1 MSLRSAA
8 ATTGALAAVLAC
20 TTIISGHEV
29 RPAYLEITESSDR
42 RVAILWKQPVV
53 GDRAVRL
60 VPRLSNGWL
69 DGDPAAQELNL
80 NHLLRVWRPA
90 GAAGPDLDGVAIT
103 VEGLERTI
111 TDVLVRI
118 QLADGREME
127 RFLTPDETSLTISFA
142 ERAALSAPVY
152 LQLGFEHI
160 LGGLDHL
167 AFVLLLLILIGGGRR
182 LVAAVTAFTL
192 AHSLTLALAALDLVR
207 VDAATVEA
215 VVALSIVFLAVELV
229 HAAGGRAGLTSR
241 RPWLVPFGFG
251 LLHGLAFA
259 GTLVEVGL
267 PPGDIVLSL
276 LLFNVGV
283 ELGQLLF
290 IAVALAAFWALAQH
304 GWRIPAWTRLVP
316 SYAIGAFAMFW
327 FIDRLQ
333 I

>member
-1 MSLRSAA
+1 MKPRGVTAGVA
-8 ATTGALAAVLAC
+8 ALAGVLAC
-20 TTIISGHEV
+20 TAVATGHEV
-29 RPAYLEITESSDR
+29 RPAYLEITESANR
-42 RVAILWKQPVV
+42 GVEILWKQPVV

-60 VPRLSNGWL
+60 IPYLSNGWL
-69 DGDPAAQELNL
+69 DGDPAAQELTL
-80 NHLLRVWRPA
+80 NHLIRVWRPA
-90 GAAGPDLDGVAIT
+90 GESGTGLDGVAIT
-103 VEGLERTI
+103 IDGLERTI

-118 QLADGREME
+118 SLADGREME
-127 RFLTPDETSLTISFA
+127 RFLTPDETSLTISFG
-142 ERAALSAPVY
+142 ETTALSAPIY

-229 HAAGGRAGLTSR
+229 HAARGRAGLTSR

-267 PPGDIVLSL
+267 PAGDIVLSL

-290 IAVALAAFWALAQH
+290 IAAALAAFWALSQH

-316 SYAIGAFAMFW
+316 SYAVGACAAFW
-327 FIDRLQ
+327 LIDRLQ
-333 I
+333 P

>member
-1 MSLRSAA
+1 MRLHGVTAGVA
-8 ATTGALAAVLAC
+8 ALAGVLAC
-20 TTIISGHEV
+20 TAVATGHEV
-29 RPAYLEITESSDR
+29 RPAYLEITETADR
-42 RVAILWKQPVV
+42 GVEILWKQPVV

-60 VPRLSNGWL
+60 VPYLSNGWL
-69 DGDPAAQELNL
+69 DGDPAAQELTL
-80 NHLLRVWRPA
+80 NHLIRVWRPA
-90 GAAGPDLDGVAIT
+90 GGAGSDLEDAAIT
-103 VEGLERTI
+103 IEGLERTI

-118 QLADGREME
+118 TLADGRELE

-142 ERAALSAPVY
+142 DRPALSAPVY

-229 HAAGGRAGLTSR
+229 HAARGRAGLTSR

-267 PPGDIVLSL
+267 PPGGIVLSL

-290 IAVALAAFWALAQH
+290 IAAALAAFRALAQH
-304 GWRIPAWTRLVP
+304 GWRMPAWTRLAP
-316 SYAIGAFAMFW
+316 SYAVGALAMFW

-333 I
+333 P

>member
-1 MSLRSAA
+1 MKPRGVSAGVA
-8 ATTGALAAVLAC
+8 ALAGVLAC
-20 TTIISGHEV
+20 TAVATGHEV
-29 RPAYLEITESSDR
+29 RPAYLEITESADR
-42 RVAILWKQPVV
+42 GVEILWKQPVV

-60 VPRLSNGWL
+60 IPYLSNGWL
-69 DGDPAAQELNL
+69 DGDPAVQELTL
-80 NHLLRVWRPA
+80 NHLIRVWRPA
-90 GAAGPDLDGVAIT
+90 GGGQDLDGVGIT
-103 VEGLERTI
+103 IEGLERTI

-118 QLADGREME
+118 SLADGRELE
-127 RFLTPDETSLTISFA
+127 RFLTPDETSLTISF
-142 ERAALSAPVY
+142 EETPALSAPIY

-229 HAAGGRAGLTSR
+229 HAADGRAGLTSR

-259 GTLVEVGL
+259 GTLVDVGL
-267 PPGDIVLSL
+267 PSGDIVLSL

-290 IAVALAAFWALAQH
+290 IAAALAAFWALSQH

-316 SYAIGAFAMFW
+316 SYTVGSFAMFW

>member
-1 MSLRSAA
+1 MKPRGVTAGAA
-8 ATTGALAAVLAC
+8 ALAGMLACAAVVA
-20 TTIISGHEV
+20 GHEV
-29 RPAYLEITESSDR
+29 RPAYLEITER
-42 RVAILWKQPVV
+42 AGGNVEILWKQPVV

-60 VPRLSNGWL
+60 VPHLSNGWL
-69 DGDPAAQELNL
+69 DGDPAAQELTL
-80 NHLLRVWRPA
+80 NHLIRVWRPA
-90 GAAGPDLDGVAIT
+90 GGGGQDLDGVAIT
-103 VEGLERTI
+103 IEGLERTI

-118 QLADGREME
+118 ALADGRELE
-127 RFLTPDETSLTISFA
+127 SFLTPDETSLTISFA
-142 ERAALSAPVY
+142 DTAALSAPVY

-259 GTLVEVGL
+259 GTLVDVGL
-267 PPGDIVLSL
+267 PPGGIVLSL

-290 IAVALAAFWALAQH
+290 IAAALAAFWALSQH
-304 GWRIPAWTRLVP
+304 GWRMPAWTRLAP
-316 SYAIGAFAMFW
+316 SYVVGAFAMFW

-333 I
+333 F

>member
-1 MSLRSAA
+1 MTLRR
-8 ATTGALAAVLAC
+8 ATAGVAALAGVLAGAAVV
-20 TTIISGHEV
+20 TGHEV
-29 RPAYLEITESSDR
+29 RPAYLEITGQAGGNVE
-42 RVAILWKQPVV
+42 ILWKQPVV

-60 VPRLSNGWL
+60 VPHLSNGWL
-69 DGDPAAQELNL
+69 DGDPAAQELTL
-80 NHLLRVWRPA
+80 NHLIRVWRPA
-90 GAAGPDLDGVAIT
+90 GGAGPDLEGVAIT
-103 VEGLERTI
+103 IEGLERTI

-118 QLADGREME
+118 SLADGRELE
-127 RFLTPDETSLTISFA
+127 RFLTPDETSLTISFD
-142 ERAALSAPVY
+142 ETTALSAPVY

-167 AFVLLLLILIGGGRR
+167 AFVLLLLMLIGGGRR

-241 RPWLVPFGFG
+241 RPWLAPFGFG

-267 PPGDIVLSL
+267 PPGDIILSL
-276 LLFNVGV
+276 LLFNAGV

-290 IAVALAAFWALAQH
+290 IAAALAAFWALSQH
-304 GWRIPAWTRLVP
+304 GWRIPVWTRLVP
-316 SYAIGAFAMFW
+316 SYAVGAFAMFW

-333 I
+333 P

>member
-1 MSLRSAA
+1 MRLRR
-8 ATTGALAAVLAC
+8 ATSGITALAGVLAC
-20 TTIISGHEV
+20 TAVVGGHEV
-29 RPAYLEITESSDR
+29 RPAYLEITESADR
-42 RVAILWKQPVV
+42 AVEILWKQPVV

-60 VPRLSNGWL
+60 IPYLSNGWL
-69 DGDPAAQELNL
+69 DGDPAAQELTL
-80 NHLLRVWRPA
+80 NHLIRVWRPA
-90 GAAGPDLDGVAIT
+90 GGGPDLEGVAIT
-103 VEGLERTI
+103 IEGLERTI

-118 QLADGREME
+118 SLADGRGME
-127 RFLTPDETSLTISFA
+127 RFLTPDETSLTVSFD
-142 ERAALSAPVY
+142 ETTALSAPVY

-229 HAAGGRAGLTSR
+229 HAADGRAGLTSR

-259 GTLVEVGL
+259 GTLVDVGL

-290 IAVALAAFWALAQH
+290 IAAALAAFWALSQH

-316 SYAIGAFAMFW
+316 SYTVGAFAMFW

-333 I
+333 L